1 MTVPVVNL
9 SFYPGRTVE
18 QKRELVRRIT
28 DVVTDVTGVD
38 AHDVWVLID
47 EVPKENFGVAGELQS
62 DA

>member
-1 MTVPVVNL
+1 MPVVNL
-9 SFYPGRTVE
+9 SFYPGRTDD

-38 AHDVWVLID
+38 PHDVWVLIT